1 MTQHSCHV
9 LLCLVGLQNII
20 SAEPLRRPSGCE
32 SELEETLVDLP
43 GLLFFSLLSLAFLL
57 HHSICLTAHC
67 FLIVWCKSAVCVWN
81 ENKTQA
87 DQQSPSRC
95 PLSALLCSGHCVNTE
110 MGSGGVAARLFRD
123 RSTLHSWL
131 NSEDEVTGKC
141 SSLYGVTGG
150 PCLTLT
156 VRYSLLPTRKRI

>member
-9 LLCLVGLQNII
+9 LCLVGLQNII

-43 GLLFFSLLSLAFLL
+43 GLLLFSLLSLAFLL

-87 DQQSPSRC
+87 DQQSPSVVPCLLCYALAIVSTRRWD
-95 PLSALLCSGHCVNTE
+95 LEALLRGSSGTE
-110 MGSGGVAARLFRD
+110 AHYIHG
-123 RSTLHSWL
+123 
-131 NSEDEVTGKC
+131 
-141 SSLYGVTGG
+141 
-150 PCLTLT
+150 
-156 VRYSLLPTRKRI
+156 